1 MITTITAKH
10 LIIYI
15 SIYIFVQYTYLL
27 LLTSISISRGGK
39 SLSYRLVGFSEISP
53 PQSLFQLFTDFKFN
67 VIYLFIMFL
76 LLLSVIYFV
85 WQNKNADHFNIKV
98 NPPITGSVG
107 RMAITANGILKL
119 KISQNRK

>member
-53 PQSLFQLFTDFKFN
+53 PQSLFQLFTDFNLMSF
-67 VIYLFIMFL
+67 IYL
-76 LLLSVIYFV
+76 
-85 WQNKNADHFNIKV
+85 
-98 NPPITGSVG
+98 
-107 RMAITANGILKL
+107 
-119 KISQNRK
+119 